1 MSETTMRLELARLW
15 RKILRTDPS
24 QLFDKDVARLQNR
37 SWGDQLAQPG
47 YVGRDYKPGGLAFV
61 SMNPGG
67 GRGAGLGATDL
78 RQYEALIRLRDCGD
92 AEIGARYDT
101 LMDVLEETMPTWS
114 IIQRFVGPILRQT
127 ATSFPSIAYFNLLKW
142 RTSTS
147 NSLSELYDI
156 SWREHTGEQFRLL
169 RPNVVIAVGVDAGK
183 AFRRHC
189 ADSPHFD
196 VIPRVIGNNIGEPG
210 KEAIRR
216 ICVWLLENPISTF
229 AARRG

>member
-1 MSETTMRLELARLW
+1 MNEKTTRAELGWLW

-24 QLFDKDVARLQNR
+24 QLFDSDAPRLQNR

-47 YVGRDYKPGGLAFV
+47 YVGRDYKSGGLAFV

-67 GRGAGLGATDL
+67 GRAAGLGSTDL
-78 RQYEALIRLRDCGD
+78 RQYEALIRLRDCDD
-92 AEIGARYDT
+92 AEIGTRYDALT
-101 LMDVLEETMPTWS
+101 DVLEEIMPAWS
-114 IIQRFVGPILRQT
+114 IIQRFVEPILLQT
-127 ATSFPSIAYFNLLKW
+127 ATSFRSIAYFNLLKW

-147 NSLSELYDI
+147 NNLSDLYDI
-156 SWREHTGEQFRLL
+156 SWREHTSEQLRLL
-169 RPNVVIAVGVDAGK
+169 RPNVVIAVGVDVGK

-216 ICVWLLENPISTF
+216 ICVWLSEHPVSTF
-229 AARRG
+229 AAKHG